1 MLCVERDTNETC
13 CCCLGDCGVKWK
25 ASFKNKY
32 KIWCEM
38 VIFIFQTVVCDSFSG
53 LLLIFGMFTSLLL
66 SSATLVKDRSPTN
79 MHLI

>member
-1 MLCVERDTNETC
+1 
-13 CCCLGDCGVKWK
+13 
-25 ASFKNKY
+25 
-32 KIWCEM
+32 M